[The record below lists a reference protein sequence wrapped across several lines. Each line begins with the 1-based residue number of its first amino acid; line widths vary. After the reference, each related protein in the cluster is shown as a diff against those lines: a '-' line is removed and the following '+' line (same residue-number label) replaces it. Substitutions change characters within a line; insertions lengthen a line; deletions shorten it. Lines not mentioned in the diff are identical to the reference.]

1 MKLKFT
7 AVTMRTAED
16 GTAELTLSIDPISRG
31 AVKPV
36 VAEAREIIGKHS
48 TATFKLESPVK
59 RRTLSQN
66 ALLWQLLTI
75 YADELNGG
83 RTGGESPESLYYKML
98 ERYGV
103 AVYVAIPEVCVDE
116 LRKSYRKIEIIDNLT
131 IDRNGR
137 KTPAKMVKCILGSS
151 KYTTAQMKK
160 LIDGI
165 FDDLAALGVDAGEE
179 LTELYEDWQE
189 RNKNDVL

>member
-36 VAEAREIIGKHS
+36 VAEARKFIEAHGA
-48 TATFKLESPVK
+48 ATFKLESPVK

-75 YADELNGG
+75 YANELNGG
-83 RTGGESPESLYYKML
+83 RTGGESPETLYYKML

-103 AVYVAIPEVCVDE
+103 AVYVAVPEACIED
-116 LRKSYRKIEIIDNLT
+116 LLKSYRKIQIIDNLT

-137 KTPAKMVKCILGSS
+137 KTAAKMVKCILGSS
-151 KYTTAQMKK
+151 KYTTEQMKH

-179 LTELYEDWQE
+179 VTELYEEWQE
-189 RNKNDVL
+189 RSKANVL